1 MLEKPMKAELLY
13 QQLEKD
19 FINPALSDDWAGR
32 MTTIADFLTDNFKK
46 RSMGLVCD
54 NSRVVSRV
62 YTTVFPSRRVMQT
75 ILDKGEGNV
84 LLFVHHPMVWDIN
97 KTPPWHPMEA
107 ALLNQFK
114 DKRISIYN
122 LHVPLDSYG
131 EYSTSVTFAKALG
144 IKITEPFGL
153 YHGGLAGVFGNTE
166 FASVTELGERFS
178 KVLGHRT
185 SLYLYGGKQIEGNE
199 VAIVAGGG
207 NEVDELTEAANSGIN
222 TFLTGV
228 TILNDHSRPAHE
240 FAKEKR
246 INILGGTHYSTEKF
260 ACIAMC
266 DYFKKLGLPCEFI
279 EDTPVLEDL

>member
-1 MLEKPMKAELLY
+1 M
-13 QQLEKD
+13 
-19 FINPALSDDWAGR
+19 
-32 MTTIADFLTDNFKK
+32 
-46 RSMGLVCD
+46 
-54 NSRVVSRV
+54 
-62 YTTVFPSRRVMQT
+62 
-75 ILDKGEGNV
+75 
-84 LLFVHHPMVWDIN
+84 
-97 KTPPWHPMEA
+97 
-107 ALLNQFK
+107 
-114 DKRISIYN
+114 
-122 LHVPLDSYG
+122 
-131 EYSTSVTFAKALG
+131 
-144 IKITEPFGL
+144 

-207 NEVDELTEAANSGIN
+207 NEVDGLTEVADAGIN

-228 TILNDHSRPAHE
+228 TVLNDYSRAAHE